1 MTSEAQKK
9 AALKYM
15 RKNTMGISLRLNS
28 KIDADICDKLK
39 SVENKNSYI
48 KDLIRKDIENSKKIT
63 NTN

>member
-28 KIDADICDKLK
+28 KIDSDICDKLK

-48 KDLIRKDIENSKKIT
+48 KDLIRKDIKN
-63 NTN
+63 NN